1 MSIGNTRTSSSL
13 APCFMQLSLVEKWE
27 KITWLRVRRRAQ
39 NTQILQ
45 RRSRPLLPSWGWEWV
60 HRMGRLFYYL
70 PRLYTWTYATF
81 RLCDTLRLHSHC
93 PHSRSHK
100 NGASSQPFKKI
111 NQILR
116 ILKKCSPRYGT
127 VYPVPYKMLKD
138 GKFFLIP
145 YSVEEIFSSSCE
157 HYLGSWSGTKNIFG
171 LLKRIQS

>member
-127 VYPVPYKMLKD
+127 RYRTKCWRTVS
-138 GKFFLIP
+138 FFSFLTALRR
-145 YSVEEIFSSSCE
+145 FSRLAVSTILAPDLGQKT
-157 HYLGSWSGTKNIFG
+157 YLVF
-171 LLKRIQS
+171 